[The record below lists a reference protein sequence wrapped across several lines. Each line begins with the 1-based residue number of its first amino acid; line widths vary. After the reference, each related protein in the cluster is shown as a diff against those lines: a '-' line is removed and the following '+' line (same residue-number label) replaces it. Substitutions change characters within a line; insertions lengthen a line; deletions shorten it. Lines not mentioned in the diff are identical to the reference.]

1 MLQDCDIMDIL
12 KFEDLEEEELNDL
25 KEKGKQR
32 FLWAASHMPVLTI
45 LADEIQKRGSLKGIK
60 IAMALHTEAKTGV
73 LAVKLAES
81 GASVRLTSCN
91 PLSTDDRVAAFLMDH
106 HENLEVRARY
116 DIGRDD
122 YYRALNWA
130 LDMEPEIL
138 IDDGGDLVKLV
149 HTERT
154 DLLKNI
160 KGGCEETTTG
170 IIRLKAM
177 ADEKELKFPMMNVND
192 CAMKHFFDNRY
203 GTGQSTIDGILNATN
218 LTIAGKNITVAG
230 YGWCGRGI
238 AMRMKGLGANVTITE
253 IDPVKAVEAAHDG
266 FKALKMMDASKDAD
280 IIITATGCKDVVSSD
295 IIDNL
300 KNGCILANS
309 GHFDNEI
316 DTSYLNTFNKTRARE
331 HVETFDILDKK
342 IHLLSEGRLVNLAA
356 GQGHPAEIMD
366 MSFAIQASGA
376 EKIAINSYPP
386 GVIDFPE
393 ELDEKIAKIKL
404 ETMGL
409 DIDILTEEQREY
421 LSSWE
426 EGT

>member
-1 MLQDCDIMDIL
+1 
-12 KFEDLEEEELNDL
+12 
-25 KEKGKQR
+25 
-32 FLWAASHMPVLTI
+32 
-45 LADEIQKRGSLKGIK
+45 
-60 IAMALHTEAKTGV
+60 
-73 LAVKLAES
+73 
-81 GASVRLTSCN
+81 
-91 PLSTDDRVAAFLMDH
+91 
-106 HENLEVRARY
+106 
-116 DIGRDD
+116 
-122 YYRALNWA
+122 
-130 LDMEPEIL
+130 MEPEIL

-154 DLLKNI
+154 ELLPKI
-160 KGGCEETTTG
+160 RGGCEETTTG

-177 ADEKELKFPMMNVND
+177 ADDKQLKFPMMNVND

-203 GTGQSTIDGILNATN
+203 GTGQSTIDGLLNATN

-266 FKALKMMDASKDAD
+266 FKAFRMIDASKDAD
-280 IIITATGCKDVVSSD
+280 IIITATGCKDVVSKE
-295 IIDNL
+295 IIDKL
-300 KNGCILANS
+300 KTGCILANA

-316 DTSYLNTFNKTRARE
+316 DTTYLNTFTKERTRE
-331 HVETFDILDKK
+331 HVETFDVRDKK

-376 EKIAINSYPP
+376 EMIAINSYQP

-404 ETMGL
+404 ETMAL
-409 DIDILTEEQREY
+409 DIDILTEKQREY